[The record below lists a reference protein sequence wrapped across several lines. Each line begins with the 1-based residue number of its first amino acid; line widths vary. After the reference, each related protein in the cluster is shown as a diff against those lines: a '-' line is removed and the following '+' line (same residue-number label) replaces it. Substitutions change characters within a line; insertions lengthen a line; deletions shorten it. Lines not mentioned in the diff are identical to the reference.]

1 MNVSPLP
8 LTDITPVTSTA
19 SAAKPSR
26 AAAAAGQFEALLIGQ
41 MLKSERESNEDGWMG
56 GGGDSAAESAYGMA
70 ENQFAQAIASRGV
83 FGLAKTIQHALE
95 NRTSDTADNEA
106 VVKK

>member
-1 MNVSPLP
+1 MDVSSLPLP
-8 LTDITPVTSTA
+8 DI
-19 SAAKPSR
+19 SAAISGATALKPSR

-41 MLKSERESNEDGWMG
+41 MLKSERESNEDGWLG

-70 ENQFAQAIASRGV
+70 ENQFAQAIASRGG

-95 NRTSDTADNEA
+95 KRSSDTTDNEK

>member
-8 LTDITPVTSTA
+8 LPDITPVTSAATG
-19 SAAKPSR
+19 AKPSR

-70 ENQFAQAIASRGV
+70 ENQFAQAIASRGG

-95 NRTSDTADNEA
+95 NRTSDTPDNEA

>member
-1 MNVSPLP
+1 MDVSSLP
-8 LTDITPVTSTA
+8 LTDISAVTSGATT
-19 SAAKPSR
+19 AKPSR

-70 ENQFAQAIASRGV
+70 ENQFAQAISSRGG

-95 NRTSDTADNEA
+95 KRAPDPADNE
-106 VVKK
+106 VKK

>member
-1 MNVSPLP
+1 VNVSSLP
-8 LTDITPVTSTA
+8 TPDITAAPGGATA
-19 SAAKPSR
+19 AQPSR

-56 GGGDSAAESAYGMA
+56 GGGDSAAESAYGLA
-70 ENQFAQAIASRGV
+70 ENQFAQAIASRGGL
-83 FGLAKTIQHALE
+83 GLAKTIQHALDS
-95 NRTSDTADNEA
+95 RTPNTGDLES

>member
-1 MNVSPLP
+1 MDISSLP
-8 LTDITPVTSTA
+8 VPDITAATSGAPA
-19 SAAKPSR
+19 SKPSR

-41 MLKSERESNEDGWMG
+41 MLKSERESNDDGWMG

-70 ENQFAQAIASRGV
+70 ENQFAQAISSRGG

-95 NRTSDTADNEA
+95 KRTPDTADAETI
-106 VVKK
+106 VKK

>member
-1 MNVSPLP
+1 MDVSQLSIP
-8 LTDITPVTSTA
+8 DITAA
-19 SAAKPSR
+19 SSAAVSAKPSR

-41 MLKSERESNEDGWMG
+41 MLKSERESSEDGWLG
-56 GGGDSAAESAYGMA
+56 GGGDSSAESAYGLA
-70 ENQFAQAIASRGV
+70 ENQFAQAIASRGG

-95 NRTSDTADNEA
+95 NRTPDTADDET

>member
-8 LTDITPVTSTA
+8 LPDITALPSAAT
-19 SAAKPSR
+19 AAKPSK

-70 ENQFAQAIASRGV
+70 ENQFAQAIASRGG

-106 VVKK
+106 VIKK